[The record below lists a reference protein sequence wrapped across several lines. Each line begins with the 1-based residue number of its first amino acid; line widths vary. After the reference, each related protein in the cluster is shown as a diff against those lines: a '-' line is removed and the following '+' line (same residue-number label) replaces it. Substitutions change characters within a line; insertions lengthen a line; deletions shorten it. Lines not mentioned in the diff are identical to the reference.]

1 MDRFAPLVLLLAL
14 GCSKKDDDVALP
26 TPGASPAG
34 ATPKSGEAPAGE
46 PAKKWKTGADEFV
59 FAISGEPE
67 TLDPGRMRG
76 VNESKVCDQMFEGL
90 LEFPLGVG
98 DMMPG
103 VAKSHEVSANGLVYT
118 FHLRKDAKWSNGD
131 PVTAEDFRYS
141 WLRVLDKKLA
151 SPYADI
157 LFVIAGAKAYFSAG
171 EPDPETV
178 GVQVVDPYTLK
189 VTLAYVAPYFVEL
202 AGFHTLR
209 PVHRATIEAHAEK
222 WTRPENIVSNGPY
235 KLVDWRPGKHL
246 KMALNE
252 HHWAA
257 KTLKTRRVTIRPIQD
272 NTSVINQ
279 YKSGMLDWTGA
290 TDLPSL
296 QIGEL
301 SRRDDYHEDPYHGTY
316 FFRLNVEHGALK
328 DRRVRHALSF
338 AVDRAAVVKVI
349 KLGFTASGVFV
360 PKQRGYTPPEN
371 AHLFDPPRAKA
382 LLADAGY
389 PGGKG
394 FPPLQLLYNTQE
406 NHKQVAEMVQEMWK
420 THLGVTVELV
430 NQEWKVYLK
439 SLQSQDYQVARSG
452 WIGDYHDPMTFLD
465 MWVTGSGNNNTGW
478 GDPRYDALI
487 DKARREGDPVER
499 MAVLREAETLLLD
512 EAPVLPI
519 KQYARAYLLN
529 PAVRGF
535 KPHTLNQ
542 HPALYVS
549 KE

>member
-1 MDRFAPLVLLLAL
+1 MVRIAPLVLVLAF
-14 GCSKKDDDVALP
+14 GCSNKDDDVVLP
-26 TPGASPAG
+26 TPGAKPIG
-34 ATPKSGEAPAGE
+34 ATPKAGAGSKKK
-46 PAKKWKTGADEFV
+46 PTKKWQTGKDEFV

-90 LEFPLGVG
+90 LEYPMGNA
-98 DMMPG
+98 DMAPG
-103 VAKSHEVSANGLVYT
+103 IATSHEVSADGLVYT

-131 PVTAEDFRYS
+131 PLTAEDFRYS

-157 LFVIAGAKAYFSAG
+157 LFVIKGAKAYFTA
-171 EPDPETV
+171 EKPDPATV
-178 GVQVVDPYTLK
+178 GVEVIDPQTLK

-202 AGFHTLR
+202 AAFHTLR
-209 PVHRATIEAHAEK
+209 PVHRATIEKHAEK
-222 WTRPENIVSNGPY
+222 WTRAENIVSNGPY

-246 KMALNE
+246 KMVLNE

-257 KTLKTRRVTIRPIQD
+257 KTIKTRRVTIRPIQE

-279 YKSGMLDWTGA
+279 YKAGMLDWTGA

-296 QIGEL
+296 QIAEL

-316 FFRLNVEHGALK
+316 FFRFNVDHGALK
-328 DRRVRHALSF
+328 DKRVRRALSF
-338 AVDRAAVVKVI
+338 AVNRDAVVKVI

-360 PKQRGYTPPEN
+360 PRQRGYTPPQN
-371 AHLFDPPRAKA
+371 AHSFDPAAAKRLFA
-382 LLADAGY
+382 AAGY
-389 PGGKG
+389 PDGKG

-420 THLGVTVELV
+420 THLSITVELV

-439 SLQSQDYQVARSG
+439 SMQSQDYQMARSG

-465 MWVTGSGNNNTGW
+465 MWITGSGNNNTGW

-487 DKARREGDPVER
+487 EQARREGDPVKR
-499 MAVLREAETLLLD
+499 MAVLQSAEKLLLE
-512 EAPVLPI
+512 EAPILPI

-542 HPALYVS
+542 HPSFYVF

>member
-1 MDRFAPLVLLLAL
+1 MLRTAPLVVLVAL
-14 GCSKKDDDVALP
+14 GCSKSDDDVKLP
-26 TPGASPAG
+26 IPGAQPVGAKSEADAPKTKAG
-34 ATPKSGEAPAGE
+34 HTWQT
-46 PAKKWKTGADEFV
+46 AKDGFV

-90 LEFPLGVG
+90 LEFPLGNRE
-98 DMMPG
+98 MAPG
-103 VAKSHEVSANGLVYT
+103 VAERHEVSADGLVYT
-118 FHLRKDAKWSNGD
+118 FHLRADAKWSNGD
-131 PVTAEDFRYS
+131 PVTAEDFRFS

-157 LFVIAGAKAYFSAG
+157 LFVIAGAEAYFKGAN
-171 EPDPETV
+171 PDPKSV
-178 GVQVVDPYTLK
+178 GVEVVDPRTLK
-189 VTLAYVAPYFVEL
+189 VTLAYVAPYFLEL
-202 AGFHTLR
+202 AAFHTLR
-209 PVHRATIEAHAEK
+209 PVHRKTVETHGDR

-235 KLVDWRPGKHL
+235 RLAEWRPGKHL
-246 KMALNE
+246 KMALNP
-252 HHWAA
+252 HHWDAKKIRT
-257 KTLKTRRVTIRPIQD
+257 KTLTIRPIQE

-279 YKSGMLDWTGA
+279 YKAGQLDWTGA

-316 FFRLNVEHGALK
+316 FFRMNVEHGPLK
-328 DRRVRHALSF
+328 DKRVRRALSF
-338 AVDRAAVVKVI
+338 AVDREAVVKVI
-349 KLGFTASGVFV
+349 KLGFQASGRFV
-360 PKQRGYTPPEN
+360 PRQRGYTPPEN
-371 AHLFDPPRAKA
+371 VHPFDPVAAKK
-382 LLADAGY
+382 LLADAGF

-394 FPPLQLLYNTQE
+394 FPAIQLLYNTQE

-439 SLQSQDYQVARSG
+439 TMQGQRYHLARSG

-487 DKARREGDPVER
+487 QQARREGDPVKR
-499 MAVLREAETLLLD
+499 MGVLRDAEKLLLE
-512 EAPVLPI
+512 EAPILPI
-519 KQYARAYLLN
+519 KTYARAYLLN
-529 PAVRGF
+529 PKVKGF
-535 KPHTLNQ
+535 APHTLNQ
-542 HPALYVS
+542 HPVRYIF